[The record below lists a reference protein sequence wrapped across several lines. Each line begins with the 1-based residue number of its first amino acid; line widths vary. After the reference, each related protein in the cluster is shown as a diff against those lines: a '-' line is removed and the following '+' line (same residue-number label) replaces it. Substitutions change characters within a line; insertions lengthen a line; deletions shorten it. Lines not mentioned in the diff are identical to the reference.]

1 MLETF
6 LSPDVWA
13 QGATVMAIGMGIVF
27 SFLCV
32 LVIAMLI
39 MSKAVAWLNTICPE
53 VVAEVKQIKKSATN
67 DDSTIALVIAAA
79 MNALK
84 K

>member
-32 LVIAMLI
+32 LVVAMLI

-53 VVAEVKQIKKSATN
+53 VVAEVKQVKKASNSNEA
-67 DDSTIALVIAAA
+67 DIAIAIALATRGV
-79 MNALK
+79 
-84 K
+84 